1 MYQQQMRMRFWGP
14 LTPTVKSLMI
24 INGVVFLIQQ
34 VGGLL
39 APGLLESVFGISY
52 AGVFYSFFL
61 WQPLTYMFLHG
72 GFMHI
77 FFNLFT
83 LWMFGG
89 ELENLWGGRKFLRYY
104 LLSGIGAG
112 FFILAMNYYSVSSLG
127 FAPQTIGASGAIYAL
142 LMAYG
147 YTWPNREVLL
157 YFLFPIKVK
166 YIVLGLGL
174 MEFFGSLSMASGKA
188 GNISHIG
195 HLGGLLC
202 GYILLRFFKNS
213 SMSSASR
220 ERASIISD
228 AAKKIRLQKKQS
240 EIDQRIKAKKI
251 INESLAKIARSG
263 MDSLTREERKQ
274 LEWARKNYYPSG
286 KETLH

>member
-1 MYQQQMRMRFWGP
+1 MYQQQMRMRFGGP

-34 VGGLL
+34 IGGLL
-39 APGLLESVFGISY
+39 APGLLESLFGISY
-52 AGVFYSFFL
+52 AGVFYSFFF

-89 ELENLWGGRKFLRYY
+89 ELENLWGGRRFLRYY

-112 FFILAMNYYSVSSLG
+112 FFILAMNYYSVSALG

-147 YTWPNREVLL
+147 FTWPNREVLL

-174 MEFFGSLSMASGKA
+174 MEFFGSLSMASGRA

-202 GYILLRFFKNS
+202 GYLLLRFFN
-213 SMSSASR
+213 SASPS
-220 ERASIISD
+220 ASKSGRSVLSD
-228 AAKKIRLQKKQS
+228 FQKKARLQKKRA
-240 EIDQRIKAKKI
+240 EIDQRIRAKQI
-251 INESLAKIARSG
+251 INESLEKIARSG
-263 MDSLTREERKQ
+263 MDSLTREEKKQ